1 MIVILAMVLLAGSI
15 TLGYVLWIKPIEGR
29 LDARSKAALA
39 FILLTLFGAFWGALP
54 WWLDER
60 ATFSWDL
67 PPLASRMLG
76 AAAFAFVVAGLHTL
90 IRPTNDKLRLML
102 YMIAVYLVPLA
113 IAILAFHLD
122 RFDFSEP
129 VVWGFFSLVV
139 LMCGAS
145 LYFLL
150 DPPSVGLEDATT
162 AGTAQGLFNVW
173 FAAVAGVTILWGMA
187 LFLTDDGFSNEVW
200 AWPEDLLSS
209 RLIGAMLLTMAVIAL
224 YAIVRP
230 STTTMALSVIA
241 TYGLAGAL
249 ANVWQDF
256 IDKPVKND
264 YVIVLGAMG
273 LISLTLLLWRLV
285 ATREKMP
292 APITTST

>member
-1 MIVILAMVLLAGSI
+1 MVLLAGSI

-29 LDARSKAALA
+29 LDARSKAALV
-39 FILLTLFGAFWGALP
+39 FILLTLSGAFWGALP
-54 WWLDER
+54 WWLDEK

-102 YMIAVYLVPLA
+102 YMIAIYLVPLA
-113 IAILAFHLD
+113 IAIFAFHLD
-122 RFDFSEP
+122 RFDFDEP
-129 VVWGFFSLVV
+129 VVWGFFPLVV

-150 DPPSVGLEDATT
+150 DPPSVGFEGPTT
-162 AGTAQGLFNVW
+162 AGAAQGLINVW
-173 FAAVAGVTILWGMA
+173 FVAVAVVTVLWGMA

-200 AWPEDLLSS
+200 VWPGDLLSS
-209 RLIGAMLLTMAVIAL
+209 RLIGAMLLTLAATAI
-224 YAIVRP
+224 YAIARP

-249 ANVWQDF
+249 ANIWQDF
-256 IDKPVKND
+256 LDKPVKDD
-264 YVIVLGAMG
+264 YVMVLGAVG
-273 LISLTLLLWRLV
+273 LVSLSLLLWRLA
-285 ATREKMP
+285 ATRKVP
-292 APITTST
+292 VPITTST